1 MAAPPTRRYNG
12 DVHIERF
19 DAATA
24 GEGLATA
31 YTSFLREHTTE
42 QWPVGLPAP
51 HGHILNRLANMSA
64 THRVHLW
71 VARDGDAVVGAAELS
86 WWEAPDNRDR
96 AWLHLSVAP
105 YDEDVVEALMVPVE
119 ECVRPVGRTLLNFE
133 VPEGDPLEKWVE
145 AHGGTVGSVDEHNV
159 CRVRSLDRAD
169 VAALASAVP
178 DGYELVAF
186 DGGCPDDLLEP
197 YTRLMD
203 TMNTAPRDDLTME
216 DWVYTPDRIRDY
228 EAGMAARGHTMWHV
242 VAREVATGELAA
254 FNQLCV
260 RPDFPEVV
268 ENEDTAVAVPH
279 RGRGLGLWIKA
290 VNLLRVIDDTGA
302 QVVETWNS
310 ATNEHMLR
318 VNRRLGFVCEHRW
331 ASRELTLP

>member
-1 MAAPPTRRYNG
+1 
-12 DVHIERF
+12 VHIERF

-24 GEGLATA
+24 DPATAAA
-31 YTSFLREHTTE
+31 YTSFLLAHTTE
-42 QWPVGLPAP
+42 QFPVGLLPPPAFV
-51 HGHILNRLANMSA
+51 LNRLANVSA

-71 VARDGDAVVGAAELS
+71 LAREGSTVVGAAELS

-105 YDEDVVEALMVPVE
+105 YDESVVAALMAPVTA
-119 ECVRPVGRTLLNFE
+119 CVDPLGRNLLNVE

-145 AHGGTVGSVDEHNV
+145 VRGGTVGAVDEHNV

-169 VAALASAVP
+169 LAALASNVP

-186 DGGCPDDLLEP
+186 DGACPDDLLEP

-216 DWVYTPDRIRDY
+216 DWVYTPERVRDY
-228 EAGMAARGHTMWHV
+228 EDGLAKRGHTMWSV
-242 VAREVATGELAA
+242 IAREVATGELAA
-254 FNQLCV
+254 FNQLAI
-260 RPDFPEVV
+260 RPEWPEVI
-268 ENEDTAVAVPH
+268 ENEDTAVAIPH
-279 RGRGLGLWIKA
+279 RGHGLGLWVKA
-290 VNLLRVIDDTGA
+290 VNLLRVVDSTDA
-302 QVVETWNS
+302 VAVETWNS

-331 ASRELTLP
+331 ATWEMTV